1 MKIAII
7 TGASSG
13 MGKWFAAYAP
23 AFDKTIDEI
32 WLIGRNEERLNA
44 TYQHMKI
51 KSRIIPMDLTKAEE
65 YKKFQI
71 ALSKF
76 RPVIRML
83 VNSAGYGII
92 GPFVDMTAKDAGG
105 MVDINCEALTRITR
119 DCIPFMSKDSCI
131 INMSS
136 AAAFMPQ
143 PDFAVYAATK
153 SYVLSFSEA
162 LYHELKAKKIR
173 VIAVCPGCVDTPFFD
188 VAQKYHGVKTY
199 KKFFMS
205 KERDVVRQAL
215 LDVRKG
221 KRVSIYGLPMKLL
234 YAITRL
240 IPNEILLWFM

>member
-1 MKIAII
+1 M
-7 TGASSG
+7 
-13 MGKWFAAYAP
+13 
-23 AFDKTIDEI
+23 
-32 WLIGRNEERLNA
+32 L
-44 TYQHMKI
+44 
-51 KSRIIPMDLTKAEE
+51 
-65 YKKFQI
+65 
-71 ALSKF
+71 F
-76 RPVIRML
+76 R
-83 VNSAGYGII
+83 S
-92 GPFVDMTAKDAGG
+92 
-105 MVDINCEALTRITR
+105 
-119 DCIPFMSKDSCI
+119 I